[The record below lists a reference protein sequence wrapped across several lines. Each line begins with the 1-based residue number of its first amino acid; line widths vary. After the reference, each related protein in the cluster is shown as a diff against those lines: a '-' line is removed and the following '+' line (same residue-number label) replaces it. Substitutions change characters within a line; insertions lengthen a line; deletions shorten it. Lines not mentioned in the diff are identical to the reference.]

1 MAHSNAPHLLIL
13 FIFHSL
19 IFIVLLFS
27 FAQGAL
33 GVAHLIENGWNG
45 SIKWK
50 SVTVAM
56 KMEHQVENR
65 CKLKDCNENYW
76 NYKEENENKP
86 NLMTVRV

>member
-1 MAHSNAPHLLIL
+1 MLPPFYFVHLSFSN
-13 FIFHSL
+13 FHC
-19 IFIVLLFS
+19 FVFS
-27 FAQGAL
+27 FDQGAL

-65 CKLKDCNENYW
+65 CKLKDCNEN
-76 NYKEENENKP
+76 N
-86 NLMTVRV
+86 